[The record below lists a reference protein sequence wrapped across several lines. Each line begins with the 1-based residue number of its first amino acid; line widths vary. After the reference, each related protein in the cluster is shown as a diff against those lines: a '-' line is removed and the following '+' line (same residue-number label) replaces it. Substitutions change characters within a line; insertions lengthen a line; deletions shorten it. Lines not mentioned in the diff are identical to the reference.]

1 MSRLATPLSVLAI
14 AGASIALV
22 ACGSSDSSSSGG
34 NASTNANGGNANQN
48 AAFEKYR
55 QCLKDN
61 GVTLPDRGQRPNGGG
76 NGGGGYG
83 PGGPGTDGGQ
93 PPTGADGAPP
103 SGGDGNGGG
112 NGGPGFFGGGQ
123 PDAKTQK
130 AMQACAKLRPQ
141 FRGGY
146 GNPNGGNGR
155 APQQSIKAFT
165 PYLTCLK
172 DQGLDVKVS
181 DGFNA
186 LRDLKASDPKVQAAF
201 KACQS
206 KLPQRPNGNGN
217 QQTTT
222 PSSGQTT

>member
-1 MSRLATPLSVLAI
+1 MSSRLATPLSVLAI

-22 ACGSSDSSSSGG
+22 ACGSSDGSSSGG
-34 NASTNANGGNANQN
+34 NASTNASGGNGTQN

-61 GVTLPDRGQRPNGGG
+61 GVTLPDRARRPDGDGD
-76 NGGGGYG
+76 GYG
-83 PGGPGTDGGQ
+83 PPPGADGGR
-93 PPTGADGAPP
+93 PPTGTDGAPP
-103 SGGDGNGGG
+103 SGR
-112 NGGPGFFGGGQ
+112 GGPGFFGGGR

-141 FRGGY
+141 PRAGD
-146 GNPNGGNGR
+146 GNRPR
-155 APQQSIKAFT
+155 QDIKAFT

-186 LRDLKASDPKVQAAF
+186 LRNLKASDPKVQAAF
-201 KACQS
+201 KTCRS
-206 KLPQRPNGNGN
+206 KLPQRPDGDGAS
-217 QQTTT
+217 TTAS
-222 PSSGQTT
+222 PANATT

>member
-22 ACGSSDSSSSGG
+22 ACGSSGDDSSAGAKATT
-34 NASTNANGGNANQN
+34 NASGASGTQN

-61 GVTLPDRGQRPNGGG
+61 GVTLPDRGQRGGG

-83 PGGPGTDGGQ
+83 PPAGADGGQ
-93 PPTGADGAPP
+93 PPTGTNGTPP
-103 SGGDGNGGG
+103 ANGT
-112 NGGPGFFGGGQ
+112 GGPGFFGGGQ

-130 AMQACAKLRPQ
+130 AMQACAKYRPQ
-141 FRGGY
+141 LRGGY
-146 GNPNGGNGR
+146 GDDGQR
-155 APQQSIKAFT
+155 PQQDIKAFT

-172 DQGLDVKVS
+172 AQGLDVKVS

-206 KLPQRPNGNGN
+206 KLPQRPGNGTGQ

-222 PSSGQTT
+222 SSGSST

>member
-1 MSRLATPLSVLAI
+1 MSSRLATPLSALAI
-14 AGASIALV
+14 AGASIALA
-22 ACGSSDSSSSGG
+22 ACGSSSGG
-34 NASTNANGGNANQN
+34 GAATNASGGGATQN

-61 GVTLPDRGQRPNGGG
+61 GVTLPDRGRRPGGDG

-83 PGGPGTDGGQ
+83 PPPGAG
-93 PPTGADGAPP
+93 
-103 SGGDGNGGG
+103 GGDD
-112 NGGPGFFGGGQ
+112 GPGFPGGGS

-146 GNPNGGNGR
+146 GDPNGNGR
-155 APQQSIKAFT
+155 RPQQDVKAFT

-172 DQGLDVKVS
+172 DQGLDVKVA

-186 LRDLKASDPKVQAAF
+186 LRHLKASDPEVQAAF
-201 KACQS
+201 KACQA
-206 KLPQRPNGNGN
+206 KLPQRPDG
-217 QQTTT
+217 QRTTT
-222 PSSGQTT
+222 SGQTT

>member
-1 MSRLATPLSVLAI
+1 MSSRLATPLSVLAI

-22 ACGSSDSSSSGG
+22 ACGSSDGSSSG
-34 NASTNANGGNANQN
+34 NAASTTARTGNGTQN

-61 GVTLPDRGQRPNGGG
+61 GVTLPDRGQRPGGG
-76 NGGGGYG
+76 NGGGYG
-83 PGGPGTDGGQ
+83 P
-93 PPTGADGAPP
+93 PTRTDGAPP
-103 SGGDGNGGG
+103 SGD
-112 NGGPGFFGGGQ
+112 GPGFLGGGQ

-146 GNPNGGNGR
+146 GDRNGNG
-155 APQQSIKAFT
+155 PQQDIKAFT

-186 LRDLKASDPKVQAAF
+186 LRGLKASDPKVQAAF

-206 KLPQRPNGNGN
+206 KLPQRPGGNGGRP
-217 QQTTT
+217 QTTT
-222 PSSGQTT
+222 SASGQST